1 MQGSRAPREPYC
13 TGIRSTE
20 SREAAQ
26 EPGRKS
32 LACLGAEVWQVWFPI
47 EPGTRESGRRTSPKG
62 EKNKTGDTGVGRP
75 PPCGAG
81 NNFPFLL
88 AQQQEHP
95 WTPSQWPREEAPVRS
110 ARGQLCFR
118 PRAWCVLAPWEL
130 STDVPTYGLLRTPG
144 IEFLSPSSHG
154 KCLIPAAG
162 RRNAGRPRRPA
173 LSDYH
178 CATEDGQRML
188 GQCCATPRPVGASDG
203 TRHARYSRGPSQVH
217 DGPNYSKSIPCRPSM
232 CT

>member
-1 MQGSRAPREPYC
+1 M
-13 TGIRSTE
+13 
-20 SREAAQ
+20 
-26 EPGRKS
+26 
-32 LACLGAEVWQVWFPI
+32 
-47 EPGTRESGRRTSPKG
+47 
-62 EKNKTGDTGVGRP
+62 GRP

-162 RRNAGRPRRPA
+162 RRNAGRPRRRPCLITTVPRRTA
-173 LSDYH
+173 KGCSANAVLP
-178 CATEDGQRML
+178 
-188 GQCCATPRPVGASDG
+188 TPRPVGASDG

-217 DGPNYSKSIPCRPSM
+217 DGPIIANLYLADHPCVLDPSGRA
-232 CT
+232 TLLVPVP